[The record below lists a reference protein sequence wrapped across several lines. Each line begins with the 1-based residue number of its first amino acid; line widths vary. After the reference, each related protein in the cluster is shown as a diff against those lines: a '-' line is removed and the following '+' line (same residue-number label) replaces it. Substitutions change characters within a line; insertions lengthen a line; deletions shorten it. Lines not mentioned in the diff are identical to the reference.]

1 MPDRSNV
8 ISLKQ
13 VKRRR
18 AEGQTLCS
26 SGFHKWQVLP
36 EKRFDVKQG
45 KLVST
50 QRCTRCGT
58 ERSILT

>member
-1 MPDRSNV
+1 MGERSNV
-8 ISLKQ
+8 ISLKK
-13 VKRRR
+13 VKRQR

-26 SGFHKWQVLP
+26 AGFHKWQVLT

-50 QRCTRCGT
+50 QRCVRCG
-58 ERSILT
+58 EQRSMLS